1 MIIHIH
7 DEQHRLTC
15 PEDVHNILK
24 SILATESPE
33 DQDKEHFWVIMLDV
47 RNKIKAIDL
56 VSLGTLDSALVHPRE
71 VFRRAIA
78 QGCAH
83 LIIAH
88 NHPSNDCNPSE
99 DDFAVTSRLVKA
111 GEILGIEVTD
121 HIVTTANGFYSFKQS
136 QTL

>member
-1 MIIHIH
+1 MIIHVH
-7 DEQHRLTC
+7 DERRHLTC
-15 PEDVHNILK
+15 PQDVHNVLQ

-33 DQDKEHFWVIMLDV
+33 DRDKEHFWVIMLDS

-56 VSLGTLDSALVHPRE
+56 ASLGTLDSALVHPRE

-88 NHPSNDCNPSE
+88 NHPSDECNPSE
-99 DDFAVTSRLVKA
+99 EDFTITSRLVKA
-111 GEILGIEVTD
+111 GDLLGIEVTD
-121 HIVTTANGFYSFKQS
+121 HIITTTSGFYSFKQS
-136 QTL
+136 DTL